1 MPDGINVLVM
11 GLGFGFVLVAGSWLA
26 DGTPGVLLGL
36 FPSQGG
42 RDWPTGVQEADAPR
56 FAVAHLDGL
65 RTGGPDLVE
74 LFDRPL
80 GSAGGGGLAFG
91 GPPKVFGA
99 SHLAAAV
106 VLRQRP
112 LA

>member
-1 MPDGINVLVM
+1 MADGISILAM
-11 GLGFGFVLVAGSWLA
+11 GLGFGFVLIAGSWLA
-26 DGTPGVLLGL
+26 DGTPGLLAGL
-36 FPSQGG
+36 FPPQG
-42 RDWPTGVQEADAPR
+42 RQEWPTGVQEADAPR

-65 RTGGPDLVE
+65 RAGGPDLVE

-80 GSAGGGGLAFG
+80 GSARGGALAFG
-91 GPPKVFGA
+91 GPSKVFGA
-99 SHLAAAV
+99 AGLAASV